1 VAASASGDAT
11 PASDDG
17 AAAGANASAASAA
30 AARGQTPPTKAANK
44 PGVLAAHG
52 GAIDLTEAKA
62 GKPAPD
68 SPVTPSGGVFVQ
80 VSAQKSETA
89 ARSSYHGL
97 QTKFPTIL
105 GKLDPTIQRA
115 DLGDKGVFYR
125 VRIGPFALADAQ
137 KICGNYK
144 AVGGNDCLI
153 ARH

>member
-1 VAASASGDAT
+1 V
-11 PASDDG
+11 
-17 AAAGANASAASAA
+17 AGANASPASAA

-44 PGVLAAHG
+44 PVVLAAHG

-62 GKPAPD
+62 VKPAPD

-97 QTKFPTIL
+97 RTKFPTIL
-105 GKLDPTIQRA
+105 GKLDPNIQRA

-144 AVGGNDCLI
+144 AVGGSDCLI